1 MPNKRGGGNFFVI
14 ILTRCKSG
22 ANILFFELVN
32 FLELIGVSK
41 SMHFFA
47 KILLAFTIAVT
58 LGCKPVIDLLVYDTL
73 VAVVEENEEEEE
85 TSHNDIWKEWK
96 FVRKS
101 FSVVVRP
108 ADDDEVIHNF
118 ETLSLFTL
126 HKGSTP
132 PQPPEFI

>member
-1 MPNKRGGGNFFVI
+1 M
-14 ILTRCKSG
+14 G
-22 ANILFFELVN
+22 AN
-32 FLELIGVSK
+32 GVSK

-47 KILLAFTIAVT
+47 KILLAFTISVT

>member
-1 MPNKRGGGNFFVI
+1 
-14 ILTRCKSG
+14 
-22 ANILFFELVN
+22 
-32 FLELIGVSK
+32 
-41 SMHFFA
+41 MHFFA

-101 FSVVVRP
+101 VSLDVRP

-118 ETLSLFTL
+118 EILSLFTL
-126 HKGSTP
+126 HKGSIP

>member
-1 MPNKRGGGNFFVI
+1 
-14 ILTRCKSG
+14 
-22 ANILFFELVN
+22 
-32 FLELIGVSK
+32 
-41 SMHFFA
+41 MHFFS

-85 TSHNDIWKEWK
+85 TLHNDIWKEWK

-101 FSVVVRP
+101 L
-108 ADDDEVIHNF
+108 AMDAMLIDDDEVIHNF
-118 ETLSLFTL
+118 QILSLFTL
-126 HKGSTP
+126 HKGSIP